1 MRIQEVVGTQV
12 RRARKAK
19 GWNQADL
26 GEQLG
31 RYLPK
36 RWAPQVVSQAEKGE
50 REFTAAELVALALV
64 LDKPLPAFFM
74 YEGDSI
80 ELPNGSVP
88 AFDVRMLLISGDFSA
103 EVAEALTRDT
113 KRLEEQ
119 VSEQVRRLNE
129 LIVQQPGAGMVE
141 ALPAEHS
148 KLSAEE
154 SEILREI
161 AFGRTPEEIAGMRG
175 VPPADVTAT
184 MERIFEKLE
193 PPAPVENEIVSA
205 AREGNQ

>member
-1 MRIQEVVGTQV
+1 MRIQEVVGTQM

-50 REFTAAELVALALV
+50 REFTAVELLALALV
-64 LDKPLPAFFM
+64 LDKPLPSFFM
-74 YEGDSI
+74 YEGDFI
-80 ELPNGSVP
+80 ELPSGSVP

-119 VSEQVRRLNE
+119 VSEQVRRLNA
-129 LIVQQPGAGMVE
+129 LIMQQPTAGKVE

-148 KLSAEE
+148 ELSAEE
-154 SEILREI
+154 TEILREI

-175 VPPADVTAT
+175 VPPADVKAIMDRT
-184 MERIFEKLE
+184 FEKLR
-193 PPAPVENEIVSA
+193 PPTPAENETVPATHERSK
-205 AREGNQ
+205 